1 MRSMH
6 FLLISRVPKFLC
18 SIQTKSLLFLS
29 IRKLINWYKIV
40 SLRCINNFS
49 YLSTSY
55 FALNN
60 KKNMIGLTEYQRL
73 NVHIT
78 LLPGSNHIRCVVSYI
93 CVVLLNQSIVVCLAY
108 HLRCQR
114 KVTKLV
120 VYIGTYKRFA
130 FCLMFDHHYAIKGN
144 FMSVGSINYRIS
156 MLATSN

>member
-1 MRSMH
+1 MKDSLDINENLVIVWILKDFHMRSMH

-40 SLRCINNFS
+40 SLRWAMPINNFS

-108 HLRCQR
+108 HLRC
-114 KVTKLV
+114 
-120 VYIGTYKRFA
+120 
-130 FCLMFDHHYAIKGN
+130 
-144 FMSVGSINYRIS
+144 
-156 MLATSN
+156 